1 MDMSKRLFINVIPGN
16 TFLDKLSG
24 TTKVRLFFALIIL
37 LIATW
42 DFRILFPVLLLGVAG
57 LVSIKPNWKLI
68 GGLLAFIVVVNL
80 FNLFLIWVVT
90 PDYGRD
96 IVGGST
102 VLFSFNSRYIVS
114 AETLWY
120 FLIRFVKFLASFIVS
135 LTFIQAITPSEI
147 AAGLYSIKVPYKIAT
162 IVSIAFRYIPDIS
175 RDFSDIK
182 ISMQARGMELD
193 SKRTGL
199 FTRLKQYILIL
210 IPLIIIS
217 FERVGNI
224 ANAMDLRGYGKG
236 KTRTYYS
243 EHEETPNDRKVKI
256 FYILI
261 YLAILAV
268 IFCRIVFPPE
278 FQVWAPW
285 I

>member
-1 MDMSKRLFINVIPGN
+1 MDMSKRLFINVIPGD
-16 TFLDKLSG
+16 TFLDILSG

-37 LIATW
+37 LITTW
-42 DFRILFPVLLLGVAG
+42 DFRILFPVLILGVVG
-57 LVSIKPNWKLI
+57 LISIKPNWKLI
-68 GGLLAFIVVVNL
+68 GGLLAFIVLVNL

-90 PDYGRD
+90 PDYGSS

-102 VLFSFNSRYIVS
+102 VLFSFTSRYIVT
-114 AETLWY
+114 AETMWY
-120 FLIRFVKFLASFIVS
+120 FMIRFVKFLASFIVS
-135 LTFIQAITPSEI
+135 LTFIQAITPSEM
-147 AAGLYSIKVPYKIAT
+147 AAGLYSVKIPYKVAT

-193 SKRTGL
+193 SKRTGI

-243 EHEETPNDRKVKI
+243 EHEETPNDRRMKV

-261 YLAILAV
+261 YIAIIAV

>member
-1 MDMSKRLFINVIPGN
+1 MDMNKRLFINVIPGH

-24 TTKVRLFFALIIL
+24 TTKVRLFFALVIL
-37 LIATW
+37 LVATW
-42 DFRILFPVLLLGVAG
+42 DFRILFPVLIVSVIG
-57 LVSIKPNWKLI
+57 LISIKPNWKLV
-68 GGLLAFIVVVNL
+68 GGIMAFTVALNL
-80 FNLFLIWVVT
+80 FNLFLIWIVS
-90 PDYGRD
+90 PDYGRS

-102 VLFSFNSRYIVS
+102 LLFAFNSRYIITS
-114 AETLWY
+114 ETLWY
-120 FLIRFVKFLASFIVS
+120 FLIRFTKFMATFTVS

-199 FTRLKQYILIL
+199 FTRLKQNVLIL
-210 IPLIIIS
+210 VPLIIIS

-243 EHEETPNDRKVKI
+243 EHEETPNDRRMKVV
-256 FYILI
+256 YILLC
-261 YLAILAV
+261 LAIVAV
-268 IFCRIVFPPE
+268 IIRRIFFPAE

>member
-42 DFRILFPVLLLGVAG
+42 DFRILFPVLLLGIVG

-90 PDYGRD
+90 PDYGRNV
-96 IVGGST
+96 VGGST
-102 VLFSFNSRYIVS
+102 VLFTFNTRYIVTS
-114 AETLWY
+114 ETLWY
-120 FLIRFVKFLASFIVS
+120 FMIRFIKFLASFIVS

-147 AAGLYSIKVPYKIAT
+147 AAGLYSIKVPYKVAT

-193 SKRTGL
+193 SKRTGI

-243 EHEETPNDRKVKI
+243 EHEETPNDRRMKI

-261 YLAILAV
+261 YLAIVAV